1 MRALRCFWA
10 RLQGRWAGRI
20 VVLIALVLALP
31 SIFSPLFID
40 EHLQTS
46 KWNAWHGHTE
56 RSRGKHIL
64 NDYFVFADQAENQRE
79 MEHGLGLWWTAPD
92 FKIAFWRPLA
102 AATHVVD
109 HYLWPGNTVLIH
121 LHGLLWFLA
130 LLVALNALYRRFL
143 APPVATLALAL
154 YAWDDARGMVLSW
167 IANRHALIAG
177 VFGIGVLIAHDRWR
191 REGWRPGAW
200 LAPALLALGLLSSE
214 MALATTAFLLGHAL
228 FIDRGS
234 LARRIA
240 YLFPYGLVVAA
251 WQWVYLAGG
260 YGVVGSGGYVN
271 PLAEPLLFAAKVI
284 ERAPIYM
291 LAQLTPFES
300 MLWGM
305 YSPGAKIAVYLLALA
320 VVVVVARVAWPRLAA
335 SAQSRFWLVG
345 VALSLV
351 FICASGTWDRQLVF
365 VGFGAAP
372 VLAMV
377 IVHVLDAPPSSR
389 WPRFVVCTLA
399 VFNLVLAPLVL
410 PLKSMS
416 ILGMVRMLP
425 SPDGSVSRDATVAN
439 KTLVVPW
446 INLEMPLWLAW
457 SQRDAE
463 GIPKPRKT
471 RVLSVSFGDVF
482 VARPDAVTLVLR
494 PKDGFFAGDSSK
506 VFRSSS
512 RPFHKG
518 DVVKVSD
525 MTATVVDVLDD
536 GRPLEVEFRF
546 ATPLES
552 PEWLWMRGV
561 PQGLAG
567 WTPPKVGQAIV
578 LPAVP

>member
-1 MRALRCFWA
+1 LGL
-10 RLQGRWAGRI
+10 LQGRWAARV

-31 SIFSPLFID
+31 SIFSPMFID

-46 KWNAWHGHTE
+46 KWHAWQG
-56 RSRGKHIL
+56 RSQPSWGEHIL
-64 NDYFVFADQAENQRE
+64 NDYFVFANPAENRRE

-102 AATHVVD
+102 AATHVID
-109 HYLWPGNTVLIH
+109 HSLWPGNTVLVH

-130 LLVALNALYRRFL
+130 LLLALNALYRRFL

-177 VFGIGVLIAHDRWR
+177 VFGIGALLAHDRWR
-191 REGWRPGAW
+191 REAWRPGAW
-200 LAPALLALGLLSSE
+200 LAPLLLAAGLLSSE
-214 MALATTAFLLGHAL
+214 MALATMAFLLGHAL
-228 FIDRGS
+228 FLDKGS
-234 LARRIA
+234 LARRMA
-240 YLFPYGLVVAA
+240 QLWPHALVLAV
-251 WQWVYLAGG
+251 WQSVYLVGG
-260 YGVVGSGGYVN
+260 YGVAGSGGYVN
-271 PLAEPLLFAAKVI
+271 PLAEPLLYAVKVL
-284 ERAPIYM
+284 ERAPIYV

-305 YSPGAKIAVYLLALA
+305 YSPGAKIVVYLLAL
-320 VVVVVARVAWPRLAA
+320 VVVVAVARVAWPRLAA
-335 SAQSRFWLVG
+335 SPQARFWLVG
-345 VALSLV
+345 AALSLL

-372 VLAMV
+372 ALALLIALVLA
-377 IVHVLDAPPSSR
+377 APPASR
-389 WPRFVVCTLA
+389 WPRFVVGTLA
-399 VFNLVLAPLVL
+399 VFSLILAPLFL
-410 PLKSMS
+410 PIKSLS

-425 SPDGSVSRDATVAN
+425 SPDRSVPRDATVAGR
-439 KTLVVPW
+439 TLVVPW
-446 INLEMPLWLAW
+446 LNLEVPLWLAW

-463 GIPKPRKT
+463 GILKPRKT
-471 RVLSVSFGDVF
+471 RVLAVSFGDVS
-482 VARPDAVTLVLR
+482 VTRPNPFTLVLR
-494 PKDGFFAGDSSK
+494 PQDGFFASDSSK

-518 DVVKVSD
+518 DVVKLSD
-525 MTATVVDVLDD
+525 MTATVAEVLAD
-536 GRPLEVEFRF
+536 GRPLEVAFRF
-546 ATPLES
+546 ATALES

-567 WTPPKVGQAIV
+567 WTPPRVGQTVV
-578 LPAVP
+578 LPALP